1 MKTIKIIWAFSRPHT
16 VIGSV
21 ISILTLY
28 VIMSG
33 NAKLEHLPILF
44 MALLIG
50 VCTNIFIVG
59 INQIADVNIDKINKP
74 YLPIAAGAL
83 SIKKAKII
91 TYGSLLLSLILAL
104 YLSPYLFLII
114 IMSTAIGWAYSMPPL
129 YLKKHHFTA
138 ALAITFVRGVLIN
151 VGGFMVL
158 NYIVNKTI
166 NLPDDI
172 KILSAFIIV
181 FSVVI
186 SWFKDLPDMKGDSIY
201 QIKTL
206 AILYSPKSVFITGT
220 FLITLTYLITIFLK
234 YPYAI
239 NSTTS
244 SFQDMVLFY
253 GNILLLVLFVI
264 NSFTI
269 NLAEQQSVKK
279 FYKRFWWFFFAEYM
293 LYLIAYLS

>member
-114 IMSTAIGWAYSMPPL
+114 VLSTAIGWGYSMPPL
-129 YLKKHHFTA
+129 YLKQHHFTA

-253 GNILLLVLFVI
+253 GNILLLLLFVI

-269 NLAEQQSVKK
+269 NLAEHQSVKN